1 MRSTFSILPYINR
14 NKVKA
19 DGTTAAL
26 CRITID
32 GKSSTIITGIYCRP
46 EDWNSSKGTIR
57 TVRENSRLQEFKKSV
72 ELAYEDSLKKQNVVS
87 AELLK
92 NALARKAVIPTKLLQ
107 MGERERERLLARSKE
122 INSTSTYRH
131 SGYYQKYLK
140 DYLTSLGKEDI
151 EFSDITEDFGSSYK
165 AFMKRNKNFSAQQI
179 NKCLCWL
186 SKLVYLAVDYEI
198 LRANPLEDMEYEKKP
213 ALKHMH
219 ISRAELKAILETPML
234 DPLQE
239 LGRRAFLFSTF
250 TGLAYVDIML
260 LHPHHIG
267 TTADGRRYI
276 RINRKKTNVEAFIPL
291 HPIAEQILDLYNT
304 TDDTK
309 PVFPL
314 PSRDEMWFEIHELG
328 VAIGQKE
335 NLSYHQ
341 SRHSFGTFLISE
353 GIPIESIAKMMG
365 HSGIRTTQRYAE
377 VTDKKISKDM
387 DNLMAIRM
395 MYGTG
400 NGTKDKNC
408 QKKQTLIINNMR
420 HDNGTGNNHNH
431 RKRGG
436 CHADRSRLDDAAG
449 NVRCVQRVRLRHP
462 QGYTLYLQKHG
473 IVGKRNEAV
482 HQTGQRDKLRCLQ
495 S

>member
-19 DGTTAAL
+19 DGTTAVL

-32 GKSSTIITGIYCRP
+32 GKSSTMATGIYCKP
-46 EDWNSSKGTIR
+46 EDWNSKTGAIR
-57 TVRENSRLQEFKKSV
+57 AVRENNRLQEFRKSI
-72 ELAYEDSLKKQNVVS
+72 ELAYDEILRKQNVVS

-92 NALARKAVIPTKLLQ
+92 NTLAKRAVIPTKLLQ

-151 EFSDITEDFGSSYK
+151 DFADITEDFGSSYK

-213 ALKHMH
+213 APKHRH
-219 ISRAELKAILETPML
+219 ISRA
-234 DPLQE
+234 
-239 LGRRAFLFSTF
+239 RRAFLFSTF
-250 TGLAYVDIML
+250 TGLAYVDTML

-276 RINRKKTNVEAFIPL
+276 RINRKKTSVEAFIPL

-314 PSRDEMWFEIHELG
+314 PSRDEMWF
-328 VAIGQKE
+328 
-335 NLSYHQ
+335 
-341 SRHSFGTFLISE
+341 SE

-387 DNLMAIRM
+387 DNLMAFRRA
-395 MYGTG
+395 YGTG
-400 NGTKDKNC
+400 ASREKKTKD
-408 QKKQTLIINNMR
+408 TLTN
-420 HDNGTGNNHNH
+420 
-431 RKRGG
+431 K
-436 CHADRSRLDDAAG
+436 
-449 NVRCVQRVRLRHP
+449 
-462 QGYTLYLQKHG
+462 
-473 IVGKRNEAV
+473 EE
-482 HQTGQRDKLRCLQ
+482 
-495 S
+495 

>member
-1 MRSTFSILPYINR
+1 
-14 NKVKA
+14 
-19 DGTTAAL
+19 
-26 CRITID
+26 
-32 GKSSTIITGIYCRP
+32 
-46 EDWNSSKGTIR
+46 
-57 TVRENSRLQEFKKSV
+57 
-72 ELAYEDSLKKQNVVS
+72 
-87 AELLK
+87 
-92 NALARKAVIPTKLLQ
+92 
-107 MGERERERLLARSKE
+107 
-122 INSTSTYRH
+122 
-131 SGYYQKYLK
+131 
-140 DYLTSLGKEDI
+140 
-151 EFSDITEDFGSSYK
+151 
-165 AFMKRNKNFSAQQI
+165 
-179 NKCLCWL
+179 
-186 SKLVYLAVDYEI
+186 VYLAVDYEI

-213 ALKHMH
+213 APKHRH

-328 VAIGQKE
+328 VAIGRKE

-365 HSGIRTTQRYAE
+365 HSGIKTTQRYAE
-377 VTDKKISKDM
+377 VTDKKISKDI
-387 DNLMAIRM
+387 DNLMAVRM

-400 NGTKDKNC
+400 KWYKRQELPKETN
-408 QKKQTLIINNMR
+408 I
-420 HDNGTGNNHNH
+420 DN
-431 RKRGG
+431 
-436 CHADRSRLDDAAG
+436 
-449 NVRCVQRVRLRHP
+449 
-462 QGYTLYLQKHG
+462 
-473 IVGKRNEAV
+473 E
-482 HQTGQRDKLRCLQ
+482 
-495 S
+495 